1 MSDAHAQQR
10 RESRRDRQ
18 VHNLPR
24 RESRPPSAHRL
35 KSGTY
40 AIYPG
45 ELRRAFPSIKAQD
58 EEREGFGFPVWD
70 VS

>member
-1 MSDAHAQQR
+1 MSDAHGQQR
-10 RESRRDRQ
+10 RASRKDGQ
-18 VHNLPR
+18 VNNLPR
-24 RESRPPSAHRL
+24 RKSGPPLSACRL

-58 EEREGFGFPVWD
+58 ESAKAS
-70 VS
+70 VSLCGT

>member
-1 MSDAHAQQR
+1 MHTLSSAAR
-10 RESRRDRQ
+10 AVGTAKSTIYR
-18 VHNLPR
+18 L
-24 RESRPPSAHRL
+24 SAHRL

-58 EEREGFGFPVWD
+58 EGREGFGFPVWD

>member
-18 VHNLPR
+18 VNNLPGCK
-24 RESRPPSAHRL
+24 SGAPSCMP

-45 ELRRAFPSIKAQD
+45 DLRRAFPSIKAQD